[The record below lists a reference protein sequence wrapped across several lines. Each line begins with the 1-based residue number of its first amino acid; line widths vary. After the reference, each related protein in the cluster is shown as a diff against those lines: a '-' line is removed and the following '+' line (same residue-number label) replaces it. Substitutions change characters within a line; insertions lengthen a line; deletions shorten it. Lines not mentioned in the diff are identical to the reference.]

1 MIYDIFIVGGGIA
14 GLYTAYTL
22 LKQNPS
28 LRLLVVEK
36 NAELGGRASS
46 TMFQGVSVVTG
57 AGVGRFHK
65 DHLLLELMDDLGLPV
80 RKFNASHYYAP
91 SSPRINAKRVFQ
103 LLQEAY
109 TQKPVY
115 ATFKEFALSVVNT
128 STYNAFC
135 TVAGYTDYEN
145 EDANDTLFHYGFE
158 DNLDEWTG
166 FYVPWKK
173 IITKL
178 ADFIGYDRILT
189 STTVTQLRRT
199 HRGGFRLSFADGF
212 HAFSNRVVLATTIE
226 AVRRLVPVQLKRYK
240 QIKGQPFLRLY
251 AKCTLESARL
261 LSQHV
266 KGMTIVGGPL
276 QKILPI
282 NPKEGIYMISYSDNK
297 NASNLSYFITDTPNH
312 RRMFSILIEHALHL
326 PSRSIE
332 LTHMMGI
339 YWKTGTHY
347 YTPNPVHETRL
358 EFIHKVQRP
367 LQNLFVVGEMVSL
380 NQGWVEGALQSVQEV
395 IGELSDD

>member
-1 MIYDIFIVGGGIA
+1 MIYDTVIVGGGIA

-28 LRLLVVEK
+28 LSLLIVEK
-36 NAELGGRASS
+36 NNELGGRAGS
-46 TMFQGVSVVTG
+46 TIFQGVSVVTG
-57 AGVGRFHK
+57 AGVGRLNK
-65 DHLLLELMDDLGLPV
+65 DILLIELMKELRL
-80 RKFNASHYYAP
+80 
-91 SSPRINAKRVFQ
+91 RVFQ
-103 LLQEAY
+103 LLKEAY
-109 TQKPVY
+109 TEKPVR
-115 ATFKEFALSVVNT
+115 ATFKEFALSVINT

-173 IITKL
+173 IMTKL
-178 ADFIGYDRILT
+178 ADYIGYDRILT
-189 STTVTQLRRT
+189 NTNVTQLRRT
-199 HRGGFRLSFADGF
+199 HRGGFRISFSDGF
-212 HAFSNRVVLATTIE
+212 HTFSKRVVLATTID

-251 AKCTLESARL
+251 AKCTPESARL

-282 NPKEGIYMISYSDNK
+282 NPKEGIYMISYSDNT
-297 NASNLSYFITDTPNH
+297 NASNLSYFTTDTANH
-312 RRMFSILIEHALHL
+312 RRMFSILIEHALQL

-332 LTHMMGI
+332 LTHIMGI
-339 YWKTGTHY
+339 YWKIGTHY
-347 YTPNPVHETRL
+347 YTPNPVKETRL

-395 IGELSDD
+395 IGELSEMSDN

>member
-1 MIYDIFIVGGGIA
+1 MIYDTVIVGGGIA

-28 LRLLVVEK
+28 LSLLIVEK
-36 NAELGGRASS
+36 NNELGGRASS
-46 TMFQGVSVVTG
+46 TIFQGVSVVTG
-57 AGVGRFHK
+57 AGVGRLNK
-65 DHLLLELMDDLGLPV
+65 DILLIELMKELRLPV
-80 RKFNASHYYAP
+80 KKFNASHYYAP
-91 SSPRINAKRVFQ
+91 STPRINAKRVFQ
-103 LLQEAY
+103 LLKEAY
-109 TQKPVY
+109 TEKPVR
-115 ATFKEFALSVVNT
+115 ATFKEFALSVINT

-173 IITKL
+173 IMTKL
-178 ADFIGYDRILT
+178 ADYIGYDRILT
-189 STTVTQLRRT
+189 STNVTQLRRT
-199 HRGGFRLSFADGF
+199 HRGGFRISFGDGF
-212 HAFSNRVVLATTIE
+212 HTFSKRVVLATTID

-251 AKCTLESARL
+251 AKCTPESARF

-282 NPKEGIYMISYSDNK
+282 NPKEGIYMISYSDNT
-297 NASNLSYFITDTPNH
+297 NASNLSYFTTNTANH
-312 RRMFSILIEHALHL
+312 RRMFSILIEHALQL

-332 LTHMMGI
+332 LTHIMGI
-339 YWKTGTHY
+339 YWKIGTHY
-347 YTPNPVHETRL
+347 YTPNPVKETRL

-395 IGELSDD
+395 IGEISDN